1 MFKTLSF
8 LFLKTKKKK
17 IKFDDQ
23 MCFSIFFIMENI
35 NFFFENSYQTCPNL
49 FLMIFEGFVRV
60 IFNKFSMF
68 INDTMLCID
77 YYYYFL
83 NSNLY
88 A

>member
-1 MFKTLSF
+1 MTKCVF
-8 LFLKTKKKK
+8 LFFYHREYK
-17 IKFDDQ
+17 
-23 MCFSIFFIMENI
+23 
-35 NFFFENSYQTCPNL
+35 FFFENSYQICPNL